1 MILKPQDLL
10 VTLKLL
16 AGRGKPWT
24 YPTLADSLGMSASEV
39 HAAVKRAQVVRFLRQ
54 EAPLS
59 QEPNTLAVREFL
71 IHGAKYAFPGQFG
84 PWGCGI
90 PTSHSISPILE
101 EHGSTKDSVALVW
114 AHPDGTVNGHTV
126 NPLYRSAPLAALR
139 DPILHGW
146 LAMLDAIRIGCP
158 RERDI
163 AVRIISE
170 RLK

>member
-16 AGRGKPWT
+16 AGTGKHWT

-39 HAAVKRAQVVRFLRQ
+39 HAAVKRAQVVQFLRLD
-54 EAPLS
+54 APLS

-90 PTSHSISPILE
+90 PTSHSSSPIQE
-101 EHGSTKDSVALVW
+101 EYGASKGTVSLVW
-114 AHPDGTVNGHTV
+114 AHPEGTVNGHTV
-126 NPLYRSAPLAALR
+126 DPLYRSAPLAALR
-139 DPILHGW
+139 DPLLYEW
-146 LAMLDAIRIGCP
+146 LALLDAVRVGHPRERQIAIRII
-158 RERDI
+158 D
-163 AVRIISE
+163 E